1 MEHKS
6 EGICRFCLKTFSGS
20 GMGRHLSAC
29 KTRREKIEME
39 LKKGRKKYKIYHL
52 KISSSKWYWLHVE
65 IPATATLAELDDF
78 LRGIWLECCGHL
90 SAFTIQDRRYEN
102 VLPQNDYG
110 FWGPP
115 PKSMNARLYM
125 VLDVNDTFS
134 HEYDFGSTTYLD
146 GKVLAV
152 REGNLG
158 KNRIRILAR
167 NNPYI
172 FACDDCGKESSYLC
186 VECDGF
192 VCEECLEM
200 HECGEEMILDVVNS
214 PRMGECGYS
223 GPDRVDDWAKV
234 QDH

>member
-1 MEHKS
+1 
-6 EGICRFCLKTFSGS
+6 
-20 GMGRHLSAC
+20 
-29 KTRREKIEME
+29 ME
-39 LKKGRKKYKIYHL
+39 LKKGRKKYKIHHL
-52 KISSSKWYWLHVE
+52 RIFSFKWYWLHVE
-65 IPATATLAELDDF
+65 IPASAMLSELDNF

-102 VLPQNDYG
+102 VLPQNDHS

-115 PKSMNARLYM
+115 PKSMNARLYS
-125 VLDVNDTFS
+125 VLNVKDTFS

-172 FACDDCGKESSYLC
+172 FACEECGKKALGLC
-186 VECDGF
+186 LECEDF

-214 PRMGECGYS
+214 PRMGVCGYS
-223 GPDRVDDWAKV
+223 GPDTVDAWGEV
-234 QDH
+234 